1 MQFPGV
7 ELVLLISLGPCV
19 VLIGSG
25 GAVSMYGANLSDR
38 AVMVGK
44 RLRGFFT
51 IGAFDKEATISLE
64 LGSVAIRLSILC
76 LLGEIDSSLG

>member
-1 MQFPGV
+1 MQSPGI

-25 GAVSMYGANLSDR
+25 GAASMYGASLSDR
-38 AVMVGK
+38 AVMVEK
-44 RLRGFFT
+44 PLRGFFT

-64 LGSVAIRLSILC
+64 LGSVAIRLSVLC
-76 LLGEIDSSLG
+76 LLGEIDSPLG